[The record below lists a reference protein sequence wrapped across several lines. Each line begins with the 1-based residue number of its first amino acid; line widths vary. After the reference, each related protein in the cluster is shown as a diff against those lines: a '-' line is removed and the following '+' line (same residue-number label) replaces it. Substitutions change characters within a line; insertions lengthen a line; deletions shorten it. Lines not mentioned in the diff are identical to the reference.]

1 MVAEGA
7 AVGTP
12 VNARSGL
19 MPEGE
24 AMDDICHC
32 RSVRRSPE
40 PMRSASADRRSW
52 PDAEG
57 VDDKGMDNNGIVEVR
72 DLRRRFSGRGT
83 RGFEAVRGVSFS
95 VRRGELYALL
105 GTNGA
110 GKTSTLEVIEGLA
123 PPTSGTVRVF
133 GHDPFRAR
141 RAVHPRI
148 GIMLQEGGFP
158 ADLTVTETVRMWAGT
173 LSRQRPVDQ
182 VLDLVGL
189 LHRAR
194 VGVKQLSGGER
205 RRLDMAIAVL
215 GDPEVLFLD
224 EPSAGLDPE
233 SRQRTRQLVR
243 DLLEGGTTVLLTTH
257 DLQEAEQLADRLAIM
272 HRGLIVRSGT
282 PAEVAGS
289 QPARIFFAWD
299 PGGTASLPAL
309 PGGVVEA
316 SQPGTVVLRTET
328 LQRTLQAL
336 LDWAGRH
343 DVTLRDLVA
352 RPASLEQ
359 AFLAIAEGEDAA
371 VPSGDSGRL
380 AA

>member
-1 MVAEGA
+1 
-7 AVGTP
+7 
-12 VNARSGL
+12 
-19 MPEGE
+19 
-24 AMDDICHC
+24 
-32 RSVRRSPE
+32 
-40 PMRSASADRRSW
+40 
-52 PDAEG
+52 
-57 VDDKGMDNNGIVEVR
+57 
-72 DLRRRFSGRGT
+72 
-83 RGFEAVRGVSFS
+83 
-95 VRRGELYALL
+95 
-105 GTNGA
+105 
-110 GKTSTLEVIEGLA
+110 
-123 PPTSGTVRVF
+123 
-133 GHDPFRAR
+133 
-141 RAVHPRI
+141 
-148 GIMLQEGGFP
+148 MLQEGGFP

-173 LSRQRPVDQ
+173 LSGPRPVDQ

-189 LHRAR
+189 RHRAR

-205 RRLDMAIAVL
+205 RRLDMAIAIL

-243 DLLEGGTTVLLTTH
+243 ELLDGGTTVLLTTH

-282 PAEVAGS
+282 PTEVAGA
-289 QPARIFFAWD
+289 QPARISFAWD
-299 PGGTASLPAL
+299 PGGTSSLPELLPEL

-316 SQPGTVVLRTET
+316 SRPGTVVLRTET

-343 DVTLRDLVA
+343 DVTLGDLVA

-359 AFLAIAEGEDAA
+359 AFLAIAEGEDPA
-371 VPSGDSGRL
+371 VPSGDLRRL

>member
-1 MVAEGA
+1 
-7 AVGTP
+7 
-12 VNARSGL
+12 
-19 MPEGE
+19 
-24 AMDDICHC
+24 
-32 RSVRRSPE
+32 
-40 PMRSASADRRSW
+40 
-52 PDAEG
+52 
-57 VDDKGMDNNGIVEVR
+57 
-72 DLRRRFSGRGT
+72 
-83 RGFEAVRGVSFS
+83 
-95 VRRGELYALL
+95 
-105 GTNGA
+105 
-110 GKTSTLEVIEGLA
+110 
-123 PPTSGTVRVF
+123 
-133 GHDPFRAR
+133 
-141 RAVHPRI
+141 
-148 GIMLQEGGFP
+148 MLQEGGFP

-173 LSRQRPVDQ
+173 LSRPRPVDQ

-272 HRGLIVRSGT
+272 QRGLIVRSGT

-289 QPARIFFAWD
+289 QPARISFAWD

-359 AFLAIAEGEDAA
+359 AFLAIAEGADPA
-371 VPSGDSGRL
+371 VPSGDPRRL